1 MNSGVMDCRAS
12 LAVTRLSFTV
22 GVQLLQS
29 HTDDSLIKRKSE
41 MHRRPFQPGQMGFQ
55 MVKNASLH
63 AQCFQQLERLAG
75 ARQKAALDAPFSPFG
90 LGCGVRS
97 GATKATTSAST
108 PTTFRLH
115 LSSGVT
121 A

>member
-1 MNSGVMDCRAS
+1 MLDS
-12 LAVTRLSFTV
+12 
-22 GVQLLQS
+22 QS
-29 HTDDSLIKRKSE
+29 DVLLIKRKSE
-41 MHRRPFQPGQMGFQ
+41 MHRCPFQPSQMGFQ
-55 MVKNASLH
+55 MVKDATFQ